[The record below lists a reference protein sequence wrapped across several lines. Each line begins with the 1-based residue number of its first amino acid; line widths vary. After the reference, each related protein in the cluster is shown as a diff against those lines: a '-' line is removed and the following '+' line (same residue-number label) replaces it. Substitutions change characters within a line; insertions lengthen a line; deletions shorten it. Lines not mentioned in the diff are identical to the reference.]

1 MSDESKYYRFMDTI
15 RELTQPMLVR
25 FTQIDYDR
33 EMALVAT
40 VQNEDGTEKQI
51 GVSRYVTNPMANR
64 SSSRSPW
71 RTTGRSTASPQADGA
86 LIECAHEG
94 LPCRRRRRTGAQH
107 QDVPPD
113 DQPRLH
119 HPSASG

>member
-40 VQNEDGTEKQI
+40 VQNEDGTE
-51 GVSRYVTNPMANR
+51 SRSASHAMSPTPMANR

-71 RTTGRSTASPQADGA
+71 RTTGRSTASA
-86 LIECAHEG
+86 
-94 LPCRRRRRTGAQH
+94 
-107 QDVPPD
+107 
-113 DQPRLH
+113 
-119 HPSASG
+119 AS